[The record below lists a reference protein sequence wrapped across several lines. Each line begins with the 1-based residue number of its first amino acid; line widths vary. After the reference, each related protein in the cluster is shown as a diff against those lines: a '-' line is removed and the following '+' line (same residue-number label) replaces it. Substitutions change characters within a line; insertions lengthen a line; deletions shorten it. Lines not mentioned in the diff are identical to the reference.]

1 MSNLVNLEA
10 LQEDKV
16 RAILRKDEEVAR
28 ANGKSSF
35 WKAFNESLEH
45 VGNADFKNT
54 VFLHTVKSMQFATK
68 QQTALT
74 EATTTASVSTYNKAM
89 LPTIIRRVFPSVV
102 VTKFIATRQLDV
114 PTQLIQTFR
123 LSRNTDKNGI
133 SAGTEFF
140 DPAQNKQY
148 PTGGTAT
155 WQGNRGAL
163 DQYYSSE
170 VVSGEKPTFSALA
183 TPLTLA
189 YGPVAT
195 GSVAIYIVK
204 DNDPRNRVLRGVDNG
219 ALGIN
224 DTAGSPISGASYSV
238 GVMGGTAPSV
248 TLGASFTALAGGEH
262 YEVDYSYVLERNKL
276 LSELTFVQNNI
287 NVAAKARK
295 NYAQIT
301 AEAIQDLEAYSDGK
315 IDALKELISGMTEIM
330 ALEIDQELILAMLAN
345 AGKLATFDNTYPT
358 GEFRGTQA
366 QRNQELVHKMNFLA
380 NDMSVDFLRGDDF
393 FAVCHPHVFSILQ
406 NTNDFRMLSQEHNHQ
421 GDFSTGAEKI
431 GQVEGFKIAKAP
443 QMPYSDKV
451 LLGYYS
457 KDLQKSPYAYFPY
470 VTYLTPPMMDV
481 RSGDIFSTVVGLQQR
496 YDHKLML
503 DGKYG
508 LGTLTVQNLY

>member
-16 RAILRKDEEVAR
+16 RAILRKDEDVAR
-28 ANGKSSF
+28 SNGKSSF

-45 VGNADFKNT
+45 IGNADFKNT

-74 EATTTASVSTYNKAM
+74 EATTTASVATYNKAM

-133 SAGTEFF
+133 AAGSEFF
-140 DPAQNKQY
+140 DPSKNVQY
-148 PTGGTAT
+148 PTNTTHT
-155 WQGNRGAL
+155 WQGNRGAM

-170 VVSGEKPTFSALA
+170 IVNAEKPTFVALA
-183 TPLTLA
+183 NAMALA
-189 YGPVAT
+189 FGPIAP
-195 GSVAIYIVK
+195 GSAAVYIVS
-204 DNDPRNRVLRGVDNG
+204 DFDPRNRTLIATDTGVGTLVNT
-219 ALGIN
+219 ANVPL
-224 DTAGSPISGASYSV
+224 AGSAITYGAMNS
-238 GVMGGTAPSV
+238 TAPSV
-248 TLGASFTALAGGEH
+248 TLGGAATALAANQH
-262 YEVDYSYVLERNKL
+262 YELDYSYVLERNKL

-287 NVAAKARK
+287 NVVAKARK
-295 NYAQIT
+295 NFAQIT

-315 IDALKELISGMTEIM
+315 IDALKELISGMTELM

-345 AGKLATFDNTYPT
+345 AGKLATFDNSYPV

-406 NTNDFRMLSQEHNHQ
+406 NTNDFRMLSQEHSHQ
-421 GDFSTGAEKI
+421 GDFSAGAEKI
-431 GQVEGFKIAKAP
+431 GEVEGFKIAKAP
-443 QMPYSDKV
+443 QMPYSDKI

-457 KDLQKSPYAYFPY
+457 KDLQKAPYAYFPY

-481 RSGDIFSTVVGLQQR
+481 RSGDMFSTVVGLQQR
-496 YDHKLML
+496 YDHKLLL
-503 DGKYG
+503 DGRFG
-508 LGTLTVQNLY
+508 LGSLTVQNLY